1 MNVISSAKTKR
12 LLILA
17 AIALLS
23 PLLIIYYRVDP
34 TGSELMPKCIVKT
47 LTGYDCPSCGI
58 QRMLHLVLHGQVKE
72 ALMLNPFMVIA
83 LPYLFALFVVYL
95 SPKSALIKL
104 RALCYHRTVVWGYIV
119 LFFLWWIIRNTTLWL
134 SISL

>member
-17 AIALLS
+17 AIALLP

-34 TGSELMPKCIVKT
+34 TRSDLMPKCIVKT
-47 LTGYDCPSCGI
+47 LIGYDCPSCGI

-104 RALCYHRTVVWGYIV
+104 RALCYHRTVVWGYVV

-134 SISL
+134 SI